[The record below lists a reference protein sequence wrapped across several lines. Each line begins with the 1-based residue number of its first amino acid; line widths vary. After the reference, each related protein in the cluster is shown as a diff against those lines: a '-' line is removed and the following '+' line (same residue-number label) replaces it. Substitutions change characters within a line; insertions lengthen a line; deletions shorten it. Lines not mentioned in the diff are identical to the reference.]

1 MSDKISNSTTSD
13 GKPLPEKAARSRV
26 AMATLAGTT
35 LEWYDFFLYGTA
47 AALIFNKQFFPSLS
61 PPRPARWLPSAPSP
75 SGSLHG
81 RWVDSCSGT
90 SVTGSGARPR
100 SWSHW

>member
-47 AALIFNKQFFPSLS
+47 AALIFNKQFFP
-61 PPRPARWLPSAPSP
+61 RPEP
-75 SGSLHG
+75 HG
-81 RWVDSCSGT
+81 RHAGCLQHLRRRVHCTAGGWTRVR
-90 SVTGSGARPR
+90 ALR
-100 SWSHW
+100 